1 MRFCAP
7 TPQGARLCVTQLLG
21 YRISSGD
28 LLREALTHCS
38 WPAGPC
44 YQRLEFL
51 GDALLDL
58 CASDIIWREG
68 DRWGPEGDG
77 CRWWCWLP
85 LSLPTCPLCF
95 ISCCLIV
102 SAALDRPSMP
112 ASEMLLPEQQL
123 PF

>member
-1 MRFCAP
+1 MCLYLVNTITWLALTNVIICP

-68 DRWGPEGDG
+68 DRLGSGWGRVQVVVQVEVVVVVG
-77 CRWWCWLP
+77 C
-85 LSLPTCPLCF
+85 LC
-95 ISCCLIV
+95 S
-102 SAALDRPSMP
+102 
-112 ASEMLLPEQQL
+112 
-123 PF
+123 